1 MVTIYNQNI
10 KQQLSRQLVHW
21 QQATEKLAVLE
32 NLASASAWQGIEY
45 SLGLKLKNNLLKSV
59 SLLRAKGFQIERL
72 MAEKDSDE
80 DLGQVKMSII
90 AFREQY
96 LRTETTL
103 HFFTDA
109 INSRTSEN
117 ISSLLR
123 ACDMLCLKSMNGLLK
138 QLGMEAPPVLT
149 YVDNGLGAS
158 ILKAGLRLWDGGTI
172 SPVAVIKVTQH
183 NLFRPTAIIHE
194 TGHQIAHI
202 LDWNDE
208 LAKTLY
214 EGLRHDSALVAEVC
228 AAWASEIA
236 ADAFA
241 FVYTGYAAVTA
252 LHDVLSGNDLFVFH
266 YNPDAPHPIS
276 YLRVLLNIEMCKLC
290 FNYGAW
296 NDMENAWKANYD
308 TQQYPFTSLKI
319 INETLP
325 LLRKIAKLVLLSRQ
339 RAFKNQ
345 AIVDLI
351 DPQRVSPEALQK
363 LEMRAGEGLYISPQW
378 TDESLRILAL
388 TGYKIATQNHSLSAI
403 YQLQEQWMNRIG
415 NSYRN
420 N

>member
-1 MVTIYNQNI
+1 MVETYNQNI
-10 KQQLSRQLVHW
+10 KQQLSRQLTHW

-59 SLLRAKGFQIERL
+59 DLLRVKGYQIERL
-72 MAEKDSDE
+72 MAQRDDSE
-80 DLGQVKMSII
+80 DLEQIKVSILS
-90 AFREQY
+90 FREQY

-123 ACDMLCLKSMNGLLK
+123 ACDMLCLKSMNVLLN

-172 SPVAVIKVTQH
+172 SPVAVVKVTQH

-194 TGHQIAHI
+194 TGHQVAHI
-202 LDWNDE
+202 LNWNDE

-214 EGLRHDSALVAEVC
+214 EGLKLDSVLVAEVC

-241 FVYTGYAAVTA
+241 FVHTGYAAVA
-252 LHDVLSGNDLFVFH
+252 SLHDVLSGNDLFVFS
-266 YNPDAPHPIS
+266 YNPSTPHPIS

-290 FNYGAW
+290 FDYGAW
-296 NDMENAWKANYD
+296 NDMENAWKASYD
-308 TQQYPFTSLKI
+308 TKKYPFSSIKI

-325 LLRKIAKLVLLSRQ
+325 LLRKIAKLTLLSRQ
-339 RAFKNQ
+339 QAFKSQ

-351 DPQRVSPEALQK
+351 DPQRASPNALLK
-363 LEMRAGEGLYISPQW
+363 LEMRAGDGLYFSPQW

-388 TGYKIATQNHSLSAI
+388 TGYKIATQTHSLSAI
-403 YQLQEQWMNRIG
+403 YKQQEQWMNRIG
-415 NSYRN
+415 NNFRYN
-420 N
+420 